1 MHKYSAGFTI
11 TVSIIVIIYVLAG
24 AVSLAQMH
32 YQERFHLLWVFL
44 GGFWLFL
51 GVGLWRMGHVARGIT
66 LLHLWVVVL
75 GAIFLVVQPRY
86 FPNLA
91 MGIVLPDMTKHPAF
105 LIIPVVLAV
114 IAMGVL
120 AKHKEEFQ

>member
-32 YQERFHLLWVFL
+32 YQERFPLLWVFL

-66 LLHLWVVVL
+66 LLHLWCIVL
-75 GAIFLVVQPRY
+75 SAIFLAVQPRY
-86 FPNLA
+86 IPNLP

>member
-24 AVSLAQMH
+24 AVSLAQIQ
-32 YQERFHLLWVFL
+32 YQERFYLLWALL

-51 GVGLWRMGHVARGIT
+51 GVGLWRLGHVARGIT
-66 LLHLWVVVL
+66 LLHLWCIVL
-75 GAIFLVVQPRY
+75 SAIFLAVQPRY
-86 FPNLA
+86 IPNLP
-91 MGIVLPDMTKHPAF
+91 MGIVLADMTKHPAF